1 MDNFKIDAGQ
11 FIFDITV
18 SRSLDQASI
27 QWVPAALSSMV
38 RRLEC
43 LNPGCVEHIY
53 YTTESV
59 WFILA

>member
-18 SRSLDQASI
+18 STSLGQASI

-43 LNPGCVEHIY
+43 EADHLPQSRVRRTHLLRN
-53 YTTESV
+53 
-59 WFILA
+59 